1 MLNNQPKMSLKL
13 FLKNSLKT
21 AEGTGDLIGNPPK
34 NSTIPSKTKIP
45 RKRNISPK
53 KDRKLFMNYD

>member
-1 MLNNQPKMSLKL
+1 MPLKL
-13 FLKNSLKT
+13 FLKSSLKT

-34 NSTIPSKTKIP
+34 NSTIPSKTEIP
-45 RKRNISPK
+45 WKRYTSPK